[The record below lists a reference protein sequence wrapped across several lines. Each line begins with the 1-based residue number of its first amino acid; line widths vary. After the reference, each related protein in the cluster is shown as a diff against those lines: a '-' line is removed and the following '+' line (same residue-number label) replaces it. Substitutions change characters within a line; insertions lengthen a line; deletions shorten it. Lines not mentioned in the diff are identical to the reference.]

1 MRISDWSS
9 DVCSSDLW
17 VTLTNST
24 GTTFAQANTLLV
36 AGSPSGSGG
45 ANARIRRP
53 QPPRGTIVRAGT
65 ESGTRERLGDYYLY
79 PLAERTTIAN
89 MQTKQVSF
97 LDVHGVP
104 ATHGYE
110 YRNAWPGTAEEPESA
125 QTIYRLSH
133 SGQEG
138 LGDQL
143 PAGTLRSYLR
153 DKRGAPQFLGESPIS
168 PTPPGSAP
176 YLCTGDA
183 V

>member
-9 DVCSSDLW
+9 DVCSSDL
-17 VTLTNST
+17 
-24 GTTFAQANTLLV
+24 
-36 AGSPSGSGG
+36 SPSGSGG

-110 YRNAWPGTAEEPESA
+110 YLNAWLGPAEEPASPQPAHRRSA
-125 QTIYRLSH
+125 ERRVVNACVSKVRTQ
-133 SGQEG
+133 
-138 LGDQL
+138 LGPFDNK
-143 PAGTLRSYLR
+143 T
-153 DKRGAPQFLGESPIS
+153 K
-168 PTPPGSAP
+168 
-176 YLCTGDA
+176 
-183 V
+183 

>member
-9 DVCSSDLW
+9 DVCSSDL
-17 VTLTNST
+17 
-24 GTTFAQANTLLV
+24 
-36 AGSPSGSGG
+36 SPSGSGG

-110 YRNAWPGTAEEPESA
+110 YRNAWLGTAQEPERSEE
-125 QTIYRLSH
+125 RRV
-133 SGQEG
+133 GKEG
-138 LGDQL
+138 VRTCG
-143 PAGTLRSYLR
+143 S
-153 DKRGAPQFLGESPIS
+153 RGSPYHKHKQK
-168 PTPPGSAP
+168 T
-176 YLCTGDA
+176 TKKKKKQ
-183 V
+183 

>member
-1 MRISDWSS
+1 MFVVLAMLFFFSS
-9 DVCSSDLW
+9 RRRHTMCAL
-17 VTLTNST
+17 VTGVQTCALPIY
-24 GTTFAQANTLLV
+24 TLLV

-110 YRNAWPGTAEEPESA
+110 YRNAWLGTAEEPESA
-125 QTIYRLSH
+125 QRSAAH
-133 SGQEG
+133 PSE
-138 LGDQL
+138 L
-143 PAGTLRSYLR
+143 PSLMRTSY
-153 DKRGAPQFLGESPIS
+153 
-168 PTPPGSAP
+168 
-176 YLCTGDA
+176 A
-183 V
+183 VFCLT